1 MRQTLTG
8 LPARITNLGLDAT
21 TRIGP
26 NVVWP
31 LVLLPLLLIVQLTA
45 PSPIWIGL
53 ICAWV
58 SIYAFSYGWLRLQV
72 PRLSLQ
78 RRALSQVLL
87 VGDELEVE
95 SLFSNSSII
104 PVLWCRVV
112 EKLPEH
118 QRVSSERV
126 VACASQTYTDWSET
140 HVCHRRGRLQ
150 LGPTELV
157 LGDPVG
163 LFQAARAFGESIQ
176 ILVHPRVIVLPEI
189 ACPQR
194 SLRGNVQH
202 RRRLRAEAKAP
213 TIRQYA
219 YSDSHRLIHWPSTAR
234 QGELMVAELESEPG
248 TRLTVVLNL
257 HGPDHVGEGA
267 TGTLEF
273 AISVAGSLVA
283 QTVHSSDRQQ
293 CGLLCAETETTVS
306 SQAPGQGAG
315 HMWAGL
321 RLLAGVNAGEFP
333 LHQLLARSHL
343 LTRARQEDSL
353 LVVTPH
359 PAAALPVASGQGAQ
373 KHRQQRTMLWLAE
386 LHAQQQRGLDCGI
399 LLVRHP
405 SQRGA
410 RIPSHVQ
417 ALLAAFPLTVLETD
431 DVYTPLITY
440 RRQRKEFLTTPF
452 GGVVEVSVEEVVG

>member
-1 MRQTLTG
+1 ML
-8 LPARITNLGLDAT
+8 
-21 TRIGP
+21 
-26 NVVWP
+26 
-31 LVLLPLLLIVQLTA
+31 LLPLLLIVQLVA
-45 PSPIWIGL
+45 PSPIWVGL
-53 ICAWV
+53 ICAWA

-72 PRLSLQ
+72 PRLSIQ
-78 RRALSQVLL
+78 RKAISQVLL

-95 SLFSNSSII
+95 SLFANASVI

-112 EKLPEH
+112 EKLPDH

-126 VACASQTYTDWSET
+126 VACTSHTHTDWSEK

-163 LFQAARAFGESIQ
+163 LFQAEREFSESTQ
-176 ILVHPRVIVLPEI
+176 ILVHPRVIVLPETSY
-189 ACPQR
+189 PQR
-194 SLRGNVQH
+194 SRRGNVQQ

-213 TIRQYA
+213 TLRQYA

-248 TRLTVVLNL
+248 TRLTVILNL
-257 HGPDHVGEGA
+257 HGLDHIGEGA

-283 QTVHSSDRQQ
+283 QTVHASDQRQY
-293 CGLLCAETETTVS
+293 GLLCAETETSVV

-321 RLLAGVNAGEFP
+321 RLLAGVNVGELP
-333 LHQLLARSHL
+333 LHKLLARSHL
-343 LTRARQEDSL
+343 LARSQQEDSL

-359 PAAALPVASGQGAQ
+359 PAAATEESGVASQQ
-373 KHRQQRTMLWLAE
+373 HRERRTMMWLAE
-386 LHAQQQRGLDCGI
+386 LNSQQQRGLDCGI

-410 RIPSHVQ
+410 HIPSSMN
-417 ALLAAFPLTVLETD
+417 ALLASFPLTILETD
-431 DVYTPLITY
+431 DSYTPLITY
-440 RRQRKEFLTTPF
+440 RRQRKKFLSTPF
-452 GGVVEVSVEEVVG
+452 GGVVEVRVEEVVG